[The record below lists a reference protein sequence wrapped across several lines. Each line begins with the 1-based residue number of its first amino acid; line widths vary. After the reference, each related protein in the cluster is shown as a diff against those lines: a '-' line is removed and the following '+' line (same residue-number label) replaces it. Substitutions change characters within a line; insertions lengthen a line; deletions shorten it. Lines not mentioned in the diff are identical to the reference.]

1 MPAFSQPSNT
11 EAQAPSSNVQY
22 GHAWMLAAVKE
33 RQESDHAQLSPCAEL
48 QDYLKGPLEIINDVV
63 GWWGVCFH
71 LYIQI
76 TC

>member
-1 MPAFSQPSNT
+1 
-11 EAQAPSSNVQY
+11 
-22 GHAWMLAAVKE
+22 MLAAVKE